1 MFQPHLENPIMKK
14 LLFTLFAIICLQQL
28 SFAQKE
34 INIDGVIIPRYLPFE
49 NKQIELNGIGKR
61 NKLWFDVYT
70 LGLYLTKLSQDPK
83 EILDSNTLMGV
94 RIQITSSLVSS
105 KKFSKSI
112 NDGIEKSAGKI
123 EAAKFK
129 NELNMLEKYINS
141 EKIVQKDV
149 FNLIYNPVDSSMYII
164 KNDVIKG
171 KIPGFE
177 FKKAFYGIWL
187 CDKPINQKLKNDL
200 LGK

>member
-1 MFQPHLENPIMKK
+1 MKK
-14 LLFTLFAIICLQQL
+14 VLFAIIAVFILQL
-28 SFAQKE
+28 NVHGQKE

-49 NKQIELNGIGKR
+49 NKKIELNGIGKR

-83 EILDSNTLMGV
+83 EILESNTLMGV
-94 RIQITSSLVSS
+94 RIQITSSLVNA
-105 KKFSKSI
+105 KKFSKSLK
-112 NDGIEKSAGKI
+112 DGLEKSAGEV
-123 EAAKFK
+123 EATKFK
-129 NELNMLEKYINS
+129 EELDLIEKYVNS
-141 EKIVQKDV
+141 EKIVEKDI
-149 FNLIYNPVDSSMYII
+149 FNLIYNPVDSKMYII

-171 KIPGFE
+171 TIPGFA